1 MQQAPETP
9 YYHYDERF
17 GDPHATYT
25 RMAIARPSFGR
36 PEMPATFA
44 VTVEG
49 ETLINSMWGTRRVAW
64 RAEPGTECVILGY
77 WSDGTVRLSWPAI
90 RGAYRVDGRFP
101 AWVAVEDPNA
111 QMAAGGHILKA
122 NDPPVRRTPMK
133 RLVTFLSNLVL
144 RLSH

>member
-17 GDPHATYT
+17 GDPEAVYT
-25 RMAIARPSFGR
+25 PTAEARPGFGR

-44 VTVEG
+44 VIVEG
-49 ETLINSMWGTRRVAW
+49 EALLNSMWGARRVAW

-90 RGAYRVDGRFP
+90 RGAYKVVGRFP
-101 AWVAVEDPNA
+101 AWVVNEDPDA
-111 QMAAGGHILKA
+111 PMAAGGHILKA
-122 NDPPVRRTPMK
+122 NDPPVRHPPHK
-133 RLVTFLSNLVL
+133 RLVAFISQLL
-144 RLSH
+144 RHD